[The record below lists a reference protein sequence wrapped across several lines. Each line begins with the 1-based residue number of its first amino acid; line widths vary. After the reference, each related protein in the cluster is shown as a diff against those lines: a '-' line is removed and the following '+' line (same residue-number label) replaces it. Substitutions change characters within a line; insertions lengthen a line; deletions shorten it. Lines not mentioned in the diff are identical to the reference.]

1 MDIDSIAIVKEF
13 YPEDTPFRKRLLRHG
28 AQVRDK
34 AIAIVE
40 AMGDAAPP
48 VDMALVEDACF
59 LHDIGCADCRAPEL
73 LCEGLQPYI
82 THGQLGAKMLR
93 EYGKR
98 KGLDMEPYARI
109 CERHISCGLT
119 ASEIRHGTLLLYN
132 RDYMPETVE
141 EKLVCLANK
150 FFSRSGDMREKSL
163 IEVRRYLSHQGETAV
178 GRFDELCRLF
188 HVRDTEVV
196 SAGDFERHWADFAA
210 RYEQKVRDVA
220 GVEGKMPLQERLN
233 KLLDDTRVFWED
245 ESGEAARWLRD
256 YTVADK
262 AYGVPLQE
270 YLLHG
275 MTIGEISPRP
285 EKQEIYYV
293 IVPFAVV
300 YCVFI
305 PLAAIGL
312 HALLCYVLAFI
323 AVERC
328 YHVVR
333 RHDLKLRA
341 AHREEEFADLQGYLD
356 KAHRRCQEILRLP
369 DYPAPSAVHDA

>member
-1 MDIDSIAIVKEF
+1 MDIDPIAIVKEF

-40 AMGDAAPP
+40 AMGDGAPP

-59 LHDIGCADCRAPEL
+59 LHDIGCADCRASEL

-82 THGQLGAKMLR
+82 MHGQIGAKMLR

-98 KGLDMEPYARI
+98 KGIDMEPYARI

-119 ASEIRHGTLLLYN
+119 AAEIRHRTLLLYN

-150 FFSRSGDMREKSL
+150 FFSRSEEMREKSL

-178 GRFDELCRLF
+178 QRFDELCRLF
-188 HVRDTEVV
+188 HVRDTETV
-196 SAGDFERHWADFAA
+196 SPLDFERHWAAFAA
-210 RYEQKVRDVA
+210 QYEEKVRYIA
-220 GVEGKMPLQERLN
+220 GIEGVMIKQERLN
-233 KLLDDTRVFWED
+233 KLLDDARAAFWED
-245 ESGEAARWLRD
+245 ERGEAARWLRD
-256 YTVADK
+256 FTVADK
-262 AYGVPLQE
+262 AHGVPLQE
-270 YLLHG
+270 FLMHG
-275 MTIGEISPRP
+275 MAMGDVPRRP
-285 EKQEIYYV
+285 EPQEILYV

-300 YCVFI
+300 YGVFI
-305 PLAAIGL
+305 LLAAVGVPVI
-312 HALLCYVLAFI
+312 LCYALAFI

-328 YHVVR
+328 YHLVR
-333 RHDLKLRA
+333 RHDLKKRA
-341 AHREEEFADLQGYLD
+341 EHREEEFGDLRGHLD
-356 KAHRRCQEILRLP
+356 RARRRCEEILKAAGAP
-369 DYPAPSAVHDA
+369 GPASPSP

>member
-1 MDIDSIAIVKEF
+1 MDIDPIAIVKEF

-48 VDMALVEDACF
+48 VDLALVEDACF

-98 KGLDMEPYARI
+98 KGLDMEPCARI

-119 ASEIRHGTLLLYN
+119 AAEIRHKTLLLYN

-150 FFSRSGDMREKSL
+150 FFSRSEDMREKSL
-163 IEVRRYLSHQGETAV
+163 IEVRRYLSHQGEIAV
-178 GRFDELCRLF
+178 QRFDELCRLF
-188 HVRDTEVV
+188 HVRDTETV
-196 SAGDFERHWADFAA
+196 SPLDFECHWADFAA
-210 RYEQKVRDVA
+210 RYEEKIRSVA
-220 GVEGKMPLQERLN
+220 GIEGKFPLQERLN
-233 KLLDDTRVFWED
+233 KLLDDIRAAWWED
-245 ESGEAARWLRD
+245 ERNEAARWLRD
-256 YTVADK
+256 FSVADK
-262 AYGVPLQE
+262 AHGVPLQE
-270 YLLHG
+270 YLMHG
-275 MTIGEISPRP
+275 MAMGEVPRRP
-285 EKQEIYYV
+285 EPQEILYV

-300 YCVFI
+300 YGVFI
-305 PLAAIGL
+305 LLAAVGVPII
-312 HALLCYVLAFI
+312 LCYVLAFV

-328 YHVVR
+328 YHIVR
-333 RHDLKLRA
+333 RHDMKKHA
-341 AHREEEFADLQGYLD
+341 EHREEEVAQLLMYLD
-356 KAHRRCQEILRLP
+356 KAHSHCEGILKGDP
-369 DYPAPSAVHDA
+369 QA